1 MLVRYRMNSSIT
13 IEQFKDDIHKIIT
26 GQITAV
32 ADLSAGCDK
41 PNSQVVGAY
50 PTGSYTAVDAASFT
64 YSKVHNEYNS
74 VTHYFR
80 LGFSSTLLNSFTLA
94 RGYDSGTNTLINSQ
108 ALTDETVVHGI
119 RSFIYDGVMTV
130 RDFEAP
136 NATFWGMPPSNTR
149 SSGLAVGDRL
159 QTQVVRSDVLG
170 IIPGTRITQQLSGA
184 AGNTGTYQVSKPQTI
199 PLDYQWTTVFRET
212 ATLSLAPNPYNAVN
226 QPTGIDF
233 VITNKLFFISSPS
246 SGINLGIFD
255 LGKSGVSREFTDSML
270 MCSIDLNNDLAKIP
284 YHYRFP
290 TLNYG
295 TMTDIAVFGE
305 RSIRRFKANGTVAII
320 ENPAFIK
327 QDLNGNAI
335 SVVYGL
341 FLVPSRTIGN
351 NVVYQDAANL
361 RRLTINDYAILT
373 E

>member
-26 GQITAV
+26 GQITNV
-32 ADLSAGCDK
+32 NDFSAGCDK
-41 PNSQVVGAY
+41 ANSQVLGPY
-50 PTGSYTAVDAASFT
+50 PSGTYTAVDAASYT
-64 YSKVHNEYNS
+64 YSKIHNEYS
-74 VTHYFR
+74 DVTHYFR
-80 LGFSSTLLNSFTLA
+80 LGFSSTLMNSFTLA

-108 ALTDETVVHGI
+108 ALTDETIVHGI
-119 RSFIYDGVMTV
+119 RSYIYDGVMTV

-136 NATFWGMPPSNTR
+136 NGTYWGMPPNNTR

-159 QTQVVRSDVLG
+159 ETQVVRSDVLG
-170 IIPGTRITQQLSGA
+170 IIPGTRITQQQSGS
-184 AGNTGTYQVSKPQTI
+184 AGNTGNYAVSKMQTV
-199 PLDYQWTTVFRET
+199 PTDYQWTTVFRES
-212 ATLSLAPNPYNAVN
+212 ATLAVARNPYNAVN

-246 SGINLGIFD
+246 SGINLGVFD

-270 MCSIDLNNDLAKIP
+270 MCSIDLNNNLAKIP

-295 TMTDIAVFGE
+295 TMTDVSVFGE
-305 RSIRRFKANGTVAII
+305 RSIRQFKANGTVAVI
-320 ENPAFIK
+320 ENPAFIR
-327 QDLNGNAI
+327 QDINGNAI

-341 FLVPSRTIGN
+341 FLVPPRTVGN
-351 NVVYQDAANL
+351 NIVYQDAANL
-361 RRLTINDYAILT
+361 RRLAINDYAILT

>member
-1 MLVRYRMNSSIT
+1 MLVRYRMNSTIT

-26 GQITAV
+26 GQITSV
-32 ADLSAGCDK
+32 NDLSAGCDK

-50 PTGSYTAVDAASFT
+50 PTSTYTAVDAASYT
-64 YSKVHNEYNS
+64 YSKAHKEYAG

-80 LGFSSTLLNSFTLA
+80 LGFSSTVMNAFTLA
-94 RGYDSGTNTLINSQ
+94 AGYDSGTNTLLNSQ

-119 RSFIYDGVMTV
+119 RSYIYDGVMTV

-136 NATFWGMPPSNTR
+136 NGTYWGMPPNNTR
-149 SSGLAVGDRL
+149 SAGLAVGDRL
-159 QTQVVRSDVLG
+159 ETQVVRSDVLG
-170 IIPGTRITQQLSGA
+170 IIPGTRITQQLSGT
-184 AGNTGTYQVSKPQTI
+184 AGSTGTYQLSKMQTI

-212 ATLSLAPNPYNAVN
+212 STLSLAPNPYNAVN

-246 SGINLGIFD
+246 SGINIGMFD
-255 LGKSGVSREFTDSML
+255 LGKSGVSREFTNSML

-295 TMTDIAVFGE
+295 TMSDIAVFGE
-305 RSIRRFKANGTVAII
+305 RSIRRFKANGSIAII
-320 ENPAFIK
+320 ENPAFIR
-327 QDLNGNAI
+327 QDINGNAI

-341 FLVPSRTIGN
+341 FLIPPRTIGN
-351 NVVYQDAANL
+351 NIVYQDGANL
-361 RRLTINDYAILT
+361 RRLTVNDYALLT